1 MNSLYDFD
9 YKGITF
15 DERLAIRQLFINDD
29 DSHLL
34 SEQSSVVSTADGI
47 QQ

>member
-1 MNSLYDFD
+1 MNSLYDFE

-15 DERLAIRQLFINDD
+15 DERLAIMQLFINDD

-34 SEQSSVVSTADGI
+34 SEQSSGVSTVDGI

>member
-1 MNSLYDFD
+1 MNSIYNFD

-15 DERLAIRQLFINDD
+15 DERLAIMQLFINDD
-29 DSHLL
+29 DSQML
-34 SEQSSVVSTADGI
+34 SDQCSEVYAADGV